1 MDVSEFL
8 DKLKLFIKDT
18 NTFFLGLESI
28 FKDSAYKQNGFSDA
42 KKEIK
47 LQCNSIQTSIFY
59 LSKLYHDNMT
69 GATFSSLRDFK
80 GIGIGTVF
88 RLVSIEIVE
97 LLQLVEKLKS
107 VHDGRYM
114 ILDKAVSI
122 VYRLEYLSSFVEIQL
137 GIIKNQSSS
146 SGPVRSKLALEQ
158 LMRIL
163 DKM

>member
-18 NTFFLGLESI
+18 NTFFLGLEPI
-28 FKDSAYKQNGFSDA
+28 FKDSAYKKNGFSDA

-47 LQCNSIQTSIFY
+47 LRCNSIQASIFC
-59 LSKLYHDNMT
+59 LSGLYYDNMT
-69 GATFSSLRDFK
+69 DATFSSLRDFK

-122 VYRLEYLSSFVEIQL
+122 VHRLEDLSSFVVEIQL
-137 GIIKNQSSS
+137 GIIKSQSS